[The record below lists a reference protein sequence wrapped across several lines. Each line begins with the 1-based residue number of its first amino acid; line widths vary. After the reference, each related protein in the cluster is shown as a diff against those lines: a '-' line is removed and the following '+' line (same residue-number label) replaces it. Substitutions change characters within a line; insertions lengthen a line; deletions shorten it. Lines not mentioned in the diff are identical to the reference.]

1 MNERSGSPFPGPA
14 GVASPAAAGSAA
26 SAAAALAQTVETAMP
41 LAFRQPVLL
50 WHRDD
55 AVLRELV
62 QRLRRTLPQFGCRVG
77 AERIDPSW
85 APPHDG
91 ALRERLAADGTDLG
105 IVLGGDGTLL
115 AAARILGPLDV
126 PLLCINLGRLGFL
139 ADISPNETFE
149 VLPTILNGEFCA
161 EERLVLEIELHRE
174 GRLLRTVTA
183 LNELVL
189 HKWDSLRMVEFETRA
204 GGRLLNRQRAD
215 GVIVATPT
223 GSTAYALSSGGP
235 ILYPDLRALVVVP
248 ICQHTLAIRP
258 MVLGADQPL
267 EIELTQDNWSKARLV
282 CDGQQSVPLEIGDRV
297 VIRARE
303 RSLRLI
309 HPVGYDYFELLRT
322 KLHWGG

>member
-1 MNERSGSPFPGPA
+1 MNERSGSPFLGPA
-14 GVASPAAAGSAA
+14 GVASPAAAGPAVPAA
-26 SAAAALAQTVETAMP
+26 DVLAQPVETAMP

-62 QRLRRTLPQFGCRVG
+62 DRLRRTLPQLGCRVG
-77 AERIDPSW
+77 AERIDPNW
-85 APPHDG
+85 APPRDG

-139 ADISPNETFE
+139 ADISPNETFD
-149 VLPTILNGEFCA
+149 VLPTILGGEFCA
-161 EERLVLEIELHRE
+161 EDRLVLDVELHRE

-235 ILYPDLRALVVVP
+235 ILYPDMRALVVVP

-258 MVLGADQPL
+258 MVLGAEQPL